1 MIADCSL
8 VSPALRRNELLCL
21 FALQQPILSISESI
35 NVYTLFII
43 VFCLYTQRRACS
55 KRTRFLSG
63 RTFKSDLILL

>member
-43 VFCLYTQRRACS
+43 VFVSIPNVELVAKGRD
-55 KRTRFLSG
+55 FFPVELSN
-63 RTFKSDLILL
+63 RI